1 MESDREAKAVSWG
14 LVLVIAGLVF
24 FVIALVT
31 KTPAVSLVALA
42 LVGAGA
48 VTQFAS
54 SRRSAA

>member
-1 MESDREAKAVSWG
+1 MESDREKSVSWG

-24 FVIALVT
+24 FVIALMT

-48 VTQFAS
+48 VTQFVS
-54 SRRSAA
+54 SRRSAS